1 MNNELIK
8 TIDGLEKNKEKNLKI
23 IEKCKKEIAFLT
35 KENKQINS
43 SIKKLKI
50 LEGKYIVLI
59 RKLKILLIP
68 KRIFQMMNR
77 LMIKCCINFKTFI
90 DF

>member
-23 IEKCKKEIAFLT
+23 IEKCKKEIPFLT

-50 LEGKYIVLI
+50 LEGKYIVLDKKVKDTI
-59 RKLKILLIP
+59 NPQKDIP
-68 KRIFQMMNR
+68 N
-77 LMIKCCINFKTFI
+77 
-90 DF
+90 DESSDD

>member
-50 LEGKYIVLI
+50 LEGKYIVLDKKVKDTI
-59 RKLKILLIP
+59 NPQKDIP
-68 KRIFQMMNR
+68 N
-77 LMIKCCINFKTFI
+77 
-90 DF
+90 DESSYD

>member
-23 IEKCKKEIAFLT
+23 IDKCKKEIAFLT
-35 KENKQINS
+35 KENKKINS

-50 LEGKYIVLI
+50 LEDKYTVLDKKVKDI
-59 RKLKILLIP
+59 INPQKDIP
-68 KRIFQMMNR
+68 N
-77 LMIKCCINFKTFI
+77 
-90 DF
+90 DESSYD